1 MHYYSTGYFKMKTEN
16 FIKKIEEMKKK
27 SGLDLSAAEDLTV
40 GLMNLVSLEEHAFF
54 SYMKT
59 KEDRFLDMLNI
70 TRSLRKKLLEK
81 VVNKDDSEGWC
92 MSKHLLASS
101 MRVYEVGTKLLG
113 DGKEKE
119 AKEMFEDSAELYGL
133 FWKLNLEGNRLQEH
147 PISYKEQEKKGIFNS
162 IKKLLECC

>member
-16 FIKKIEEMKKK
+16 FIKTIEEMKRK

-54 SYMKT
+54 SFMKT
-59 KEDRFLDMLNI
+59 KEDRFLEMLNLA
-70 TRSLRKKLLEK
+70 RNLRKKLLEK
-81 VVNKDDSEGWC
+81 VVKRDDGEGRC

-101 MRVYEVGTKLLG
+101 MRLYEVGTKLLG

-119 AKEMFEDSAELYGL
+119 AKEMFKDSAELYAL
-133 FWKLNLEGNRLQEH
+133 FWKLNTGNGDIKIKADKKQE
-147 PISYKEQEKKGIFNS
+147 NS
-162 IKKLLECC
+162 IFSSIK

>member
-1 MHYYSTGYFKMKTEN
+1 MKTEN
-16 FIKKIEEMKKK
+16 FIKKIEEIKKK
-27 SGLDLSAAEDLTV
+27 SGLDLSAAEDLSI

-59 KEDRFLDMLNI
+59 KQDRFLEMLNI
-70 TRSLRKKLLEK
+70 VRSLRKKLLKK

-119 AKEMFEDSAELYGL
+119 AKEMFNDSAELYAL
-133 FWKLNLEGNRLQEH
+133 FWKLNVGKGNFDNMVMKNNNK
-147 PISYKEQEKKGIFNS
+147 SKNTIFAS
-162 IKKLLECC
+162 IKKLLECCKE